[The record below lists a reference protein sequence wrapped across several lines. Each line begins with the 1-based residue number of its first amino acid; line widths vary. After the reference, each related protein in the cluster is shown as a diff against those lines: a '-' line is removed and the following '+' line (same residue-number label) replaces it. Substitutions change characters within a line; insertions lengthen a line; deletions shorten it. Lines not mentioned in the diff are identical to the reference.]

1 MVEVDGK
8 KYDTVEIPRPDPP
21 YVTLEILSRD
31 KNQCKG
37 ILIIYLIR
45 YSCHHIST

>member
-37 ILIIYLIR
+37 IFFILLFKVFML
-45 YSCHHIST
+45 SH